1 MCIRDRRKHEAA
13 VIDGEGTVIIK
24 PFSFTN
30 NCSGYN
36 RLLAM
41 LTKAK
46 LPLDCLLYTS
56 SCV

>member
-1 MCIRDRRKHEAA
+1 MYIVGIDIAKRKHEAA
-13 VIDGEGTVIIK
+13 VIDGEGAVIIK

-41 LTKAK
+41 LTKA
-46 LPLDCLLYTS
+46 
-56 SCV
+56 